1 MTVVVVGA
9 GAAGIG
15 AARRLRAAGVS
26 AIVLEAG
33 DRVGGRA
40 HTVVREGLALD
51 LGCGWL
57 HSAERNPWVGIAD
70 EAGLTIDRSNPGW
83 SKQWRGL
90 GFPPADQEAFGAAY
104 AAFDAEVEQLAAG
117 DDVPLSAALPAAGDW
132 AGAIDAVVGYLD
144 GASAA
149 DVSLHDHH
157 AFDAVASE
165 NNWRVVEGYGTAVA
179 RAAAGLDV
187 RIGMAVRAVT
197 LDRSGVRITTAS
209 GTLDATH
216 VIVTVSAGVLASG
229 AIVFDP
235 ALPDVA
241 AAAHDLPMGHVGKL
255 FLAVDGAEELPVDG
269 HLRGHASASRSAS
282 HRLRPLGMPMIECY
296 FGGPYAADLQAAGD
310 AAVVSAM
317 TGELTGLLGSSWR
330 QRLRPLALSHWSAE
344 PHILGAWSYAR
355 PGKRGARFRLAM
367 PIDDRLYFA
376 GEASEPED
384 IGTAHG
390 AFASGVRAAD
400 AVVAQISAG

>member
-15 AARRLRAAGVS
+15 AARRLRAAGVP
-26 AIVLEAG
+26 AVVLEAA

-40 HTVVREGLALD
+40 HTVIREGLALD

-57 HSAERNPWVGIAD
+57 HSAERNPWAGIAD
-70 EAGLTIDRSNPGW
+70 ETGLTIDRSNPGW
-83 SKQWRGL
+83 GKQWRGL
-90 GFPPADQEAFGAAY
+90 GFPPADQAEFGAAY
-104 AAFDAEVEQLAAG
+104 EAFDAEVERLAAG
-117 DDVPLSAALPAAGDW
+117 DDVPLSAALPAAGRW

-157 AFDAVASE
+157 AFDAVASA

-179 RAAAGLDV
+179 RAAVGLDV
-187 RIGMAVRAVT
+187 RLGMPVAAIA
-197 LDRSGVRITTAS
+197 LSAGGVRVTTAS
-209 GTLDATH
+209 GTLAATH
-216 VIVTVSAGVLASG
+216 VIVTVATGVLASG

-235 ALPDVA
+235 ALPDIA
-241 AAAHDLPMGHVGKL
+241 AAARDLPMGHVGKL
-255 FLAVDGAEELPVDG
+255 FLAVDGADALPVDG
-269 HLRGHASASRSAS
+269 HLRGHAGASRSAS

-310 AAVVSAM
+310 AAIVDAM
-317 TGELTGLLGSSWR
+317 TGELTGLLGNSWR
-330 QRLRPLALSHWSAE
+330 QRLRPLALSHWSTE
-344 PHILGAWSYAR
+344 PLIRGAWSYAR
-355 PGKRGARFRLAM
+355 PGRRGARFRLAA
-367 PIDDRLYFA
+367 PVDDRLHFA

-400 AVVAQISAG
+400 AVIAQVVG